1 LRKRWPRTSRLRW
14 AKGRM
19 PRKPTEAVPSQYQP
33 GNMLTFMIASK
44 WAAGTHVPG
53 FQVLSVHDHGRD
65 DGQASEN
72 LLRDSETAL
81 RPVETA
87 YLCFASNY
95 RLRMSGVDGSTWA
108 DYCNTSAT
116 ETIQISHHHTSHF
129 QSHDIVPYLLR
140 PVISSSLGRTSK
152 TLPKTV
158 MTITTTSSD
167 TDFSFAFFFFGWSL
181 PPAVSWSHRTS
192 GLGAAACATRTAY
205 IHISRWN
212 TVYKPS

>member
-129 QSHDIVPYLLR
+129 QSHDIVPDLLR

-167 TDFSFAFFFFGWSL
+167 TDFSFAFFFWLVLTACCVLVAQDVRSWRCSL
-181 PPAVSWSHRTS
+181 CHPDCIYPYLSVEHR
-192 GLGAAACATRTAY
+192 
-205 IHISRWN
+205 I
-212 TVYKPS
+212 